1 MCLIGITVGV
11 IIVSTLVGMKSI
23 ALGMIVGR
31 YSNAV
36 CIKLVIV
43 GITNRTVRYNSRYS
57 RYNIYYRRYNSK
69 YNTYNSK
76 YNSNSAY
83 SSRYNRYNS
92 RYIRCNSRYR
102 K

>member
-23 ALGMIVGR
+23 ALGMIEGR

-43 GITNRTVRYNSRYS
+43 GITHRTVRYNSRYS